1 MNEILIEDFENL
13 IKKNNSLNKFE
24 GKTILISGING
35 FIPSYLTE
43 FLLYINDKYFE
54 KKIKIIGIARNKEK
68 CQNRFKK
75 YLNKKN
81 LKFIYPDRVK
91 NLEFEEKID
100 YIFHAASQ
108 ASPKY
113 YLTDPVGTINA
124 NVLGT
129 LNLLEIAKKNKINGF
144 LFFSSSEVY
153 GKVSTND
160 AFLREEDAGSID
172 LLDIRNCYAGSKQMG
187 EIYCQSYFKQ
197 YNIPI
202 KIVRIFHT
210 YGPGLQAGDGRVFM
224 DFIENVLRNEDIE
237 LKSTGEAKRTFCYVG
252 DAIDAYLKVILKGEN
267 GGVYNVCNIFQEVSV
282 KDLAEKVIEASGK
295 KLKVKMIERKKGDV
309 YLPSKINRNIGDIS
323 KIKLLGWNP
332 EIDILE
338 GFKRTIKYMEIENK

>member
-1 MNEILIEDFENL
+1 
-13 IKKNNSLNKFE
+13 
-24 GKTILISGING
+24 
-35 FIPSYLTE
+35 
-43 FLLYINDKYFE
+43 
-54 KKIKIIGIARNKEK
+54 
-68 CQNRFKK
+68 
-75 YLNKKN
+75 
-81 LKFIYPDRVK
+81 
-91 NLEFEEKID
+91 
-100 YIFHAASQ
+100 
-108 ASPKY
+108 
-113 YLTDPVGTINA
+113 
-124 NVLGT
+124 
-129 LNLLEIAKKNKINGF
+129 
-144 LFFSSSEVY
+144 
-153 GKVSTND
+153 
-160 AFLREEDAGSID
+160 
-172 LLDIRNCYAGSKQMG
+172 MG

-237 LKSTGEAKRTFCYVG
+237 LKRTGEAKRTFCYVG